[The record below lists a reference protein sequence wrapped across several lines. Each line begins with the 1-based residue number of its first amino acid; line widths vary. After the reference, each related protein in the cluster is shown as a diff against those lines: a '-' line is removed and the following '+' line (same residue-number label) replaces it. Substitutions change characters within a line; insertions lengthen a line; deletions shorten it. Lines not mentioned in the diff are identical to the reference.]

1 MTRVSVTVNGHTY
14 EVACEEGQESHLTD
28 LAEFLDKRVSEIVG
42 DLGQVGETRLLLLA
56 GLLTSDDL
64 ANAYDEI
71 ERLRGALEE
80 VSAARDA
87 ARDAGGS
94 AVAKAAETIISETAG
109 RLEDLAAKLETS

>member
-1 MTRVSVTVNGHTY
+1 MPRVSVTVNGHTY
-14 EVACEEGQESHLTD
+14 EVACEEGQESHVAD

-42 DLGQVGETRLLLLA
+42 ELGQVGETRLLLLA

-87 ARDAGGS
+87 GGG

-109 RLEDLAAKLETS
+109 RLEDLAAKLENT

>member
-1 MTRVSVTVNGHTY
+1 MPRVSVTVNGHSY
-14 EVACEEGQESHLTD
+14 EVACEEGQESHVAY

-64 ANAYDEI
+64 ANAHDEI

-80 VSAARDA
+80 ASTARDA
-87 ARDAGGS
+87 AGGK
-94 AVAKAAETIISETAG
+94 AAKAAETIISETAG
-109 RLEDLAAKLETS
+109 RLEDLAAKLENS